1 MSPSLFE
8 FLSGT
13 AEREKKPKKSVAG
26 RNANVRSIQA
36 SFCLTSSPCS
46 QRHQTA
52 RRATEQ
58 GGVQRTGRSLMPAGG
73 PPKGRKSS
81 SLNMHPKIFVNMWKM
96 ILQHSH
102 CHGTAPQWV
111 CSFGTSLP
119 ACPPHPTHAEGW
131 AAQVGD
137 APFCSC
143 WITSSRR
150 FYCQDCPGE
159 RRAPPQLPVIPDAPA
174 HTPPLLLM
182 HPPTRSV
189 FLEAVKHQLPPL
201 LSIFCMHGERE
212 CLGRRWRWCRA
223 AVLSQAAASRD
234 NTRQYHGFTHF
245 SGLIL
250 NAYCYV
256 LATYLASFANKTS
269 PERLLQRV
277 PTCPFVSAAQY
288 RNTHVRT

>member
-1 MSPSLFE
+1 VHTQNNTLLAGVKLYTELIFPFFPPFYQSLGDECLESEIGSPGTELQMSPSLFE

-119 ACPPHPTHAEGW
+119 ACPPHPTHAEG
-131 AAQVGD
+131 
-137 APFCSC
+137 
-143 WITSSRR
+143 
-150 FYCQDCPGE
+150 
-159 RRAPPQLPVIPDAPA
+159 
-174 HTPPLLLM
+174 
-182 HPPTRSV
+182 
-189 FLEAVKHQLPPL
+189 
-201 LSIFCMHGERE
+201 
-212 CLGRRWRWCRA
+212 
-223 AVLSQAAASRD
+223 
-234 NTRQYHGFTHF
+234 
-245 SGLIL
+245 
-250 NAYCYV
+250 
-256 LATYLASFANKTS
+256 
-269 PERLLQRV
+269 
-277 PTCPFVSAAQY
+277 
-288 RNTHVRT
+288 